1 MPQTSQILGVN
12 SVTNIE
18 LDKGVLPAPIIRNAH
33 WFEKFDRAV
42 SLGAFS
48 DRRKVSGGR
57 KKAGSIPA
65 PCPYRIVANGRF
77 TRGGGIE
84 GLNSGWKTGP
94 CTESAKPGS
103 AQYRIKLDLAS
114 GN

>member
-42 SLGAFS
+42 SLCVFS
-48 DRRKVSGGR
+48 DRRKVSDG
-57 KKAGSIPA
+57 
-65 PCPYRIVANGRF
+65 
-77 TRGGGIE
+77 
-84 GLNSGWKTGP
+84 
-94 CTESAKPGS
+94 
-103 AQYRIKLDLAS
+103 RIKRTRSLFPTLTE
-114 GN
+114 